1 MFRYRILIVDDDEL
15 LQKPLKQILSGKYE
29 TMVAASGEEALA
41 VIKKEKIDLI
51 LLDIRLPGIDGIET
65 LKRIRENDKN
75 IIIIMMTAFD
85 DIKTVITSMKLG
97 AFDYLVKPLDME
109 EIEIIVERALE
120 NLRLKK
126 DLEALR
132 KAYVREFD
140 LEKIVMASREIREV
154 FNQADKVARSADT
167 TVLIEGET
175 GTGKEIIARYI
186 HYRSDRFGKPFMA
199 INCGAISKDLV
210 ESELFG
216 YERGTFTGGLQEGK
230 EGKIE
235 AANGGTLFLDEIS
248 EISPQTQVNLLRFLE
263 EKEFYKVGGTAKI
276 RVDVRVIAATNKDL
290 AEAVK
295 EGIFRSDLFYRLNVA
310 CIRVPP
316 LRERKGDIL
325 PMAMFFMDR
334 FNNKF
339 GKNFQGISKEAQGLL
354 QRYDWP
360 GNVRELRNF
369 IERIVLME
377 DGREI
382 GASHL
387 EILLGQSARNMRRHH
402 ADDIDIPLQG
412 VDLEEINKKY
422 ILRALEISRGNLSK
436 AARLLNITRPTLA
449 YRIDKYGLTNNKG
462 R

>member
-1 MFRYRILIVDDDEL
+1 MLRYRILIVDDDEL
-15 LQKPLKQILSGKYE
+15 LQKPLKHILSGKYE
-29 TMVAASGEEALA
+29 TVVAASGEEAID
-41 VIKKEKIDLI
+41 VIEREKIDLV
-51 LLDIRLPGIDGIET
+51 LLDIRLPGMDGIET
-65 LKRIRENDKN
+65 LKAIRERDDK
-75 IIIIMMTAFD
+75 ILVIMMTAFE

-126 DLEALR
+126 ELEILR
-132 KAYVREFD
+132 KAYIREFEID
-140 LEKIVMASREIREV
+140 KIVMVSKEICEI
-154 FNQADKVARSADT
+154 FDKADKVARSPDT

-186 HYRSDRFGKPFMA
+186 HNRSARFGKPFLA
-199 INCGAISKDLV
+199 INCGAINKDLV

-216 YERGTFTGGLQEGK
+216 YERGSFTGGLQEGK

-248 EISPQTQVNLLRFLE
+248 EISHQTQVNLLRFIE
-263 EKEFYKVGGTAKI
+263 EKEFYKVGGNTRI

-290 AEAVK
+290 AEAVR
-295 EGIFRSDLFYRLNVA
+295 EGTFRRDLFYRLNVA

-316 LRERKGDIL
+316 LRERRDDIL
-325 PMAMFFMDR
+325 PIAMFFMDK

-339 GKNFQGISKEAQGLL
+339 GKNFQSISKEARALL
-354 QRYDWP
+354 QGYDWP

-369 IERIVLME
+369 IERIILME

-382 GASHL
+382 EASHL
-387 EILLGQSARNMRRHH
+387 KMLLGQTARDTRRRHGE
-402 ADDIDIPLQG
+402 DIDIPPHG
-412 VDLEEINKKY
+412 VDLEEINKRY
-422 ILRALEISRGNLSK
+422 IARALEVSKGNISK
-436 AARLLNITRPTLA
+436 AARLLNISRPTLA
-449 YRIDKYGLTNNKG
+449 YRVDKYGLANG
-462 R
+462 RRR